1 MDCHLSW
8 KSHIDNLVKKLS
20 SVCLML
26 RKLLPIVNLNILQ
39 MVYFAHFYSQI
50 SYGIIFWG
58 SSSSMR
64 NVFIIQNRAIG
75 NMLRLGQKVLVE
87 RVSKNWIYLQ
97 LLVYIFMP

>member
-1 MDCHLSW
+1 
-8 KSHIDNLVKKLS
+8 
-20 SVCLML
+20 ML